1 MAVKTKLLVLTMSII
16 LSTLSHQVQASQ
28 TSKEFSEVIERFS
41 VWKGQTEYTVSFCK
55 SFSKVPRNEIPA
67 LQFMYN
73 QVRVNVNSLIKRIV
87 RDLKTEKGNID
98 SERYRDSLIKAQRSV
113 SDFNDYIEE
122 SILPFIFD
130 KKKEAVVKPTGPA
143 AALGVI
149 GGIASLVGATLAVLD
164 YLEKRA
170 KESER
175 EKIIEA
181 LNGVKLKA
189 FEQIRPLY
197 IEKEE

>member
-1 MAVKTKLLVLTMSII
+1 M
-16 LSTLSHQVQASQ
+16 
-28 TSKEFSEVIERFS
+28 
-41 VWKGQTEYTVSFCK
+41 
-55 SFSKVPRNEIPA
+55 
-67 LQFMYN
+67 
-73 QVRVNVNSLIKRIV
+73 NVNSLIKRIV